1 MKGSQTLS
9 RTNYLPT
16 SIGSRFFNASKFYLL
31 PFWFAT
37 SVLIGSTAVVS
48 FAAPPE
54 IAQVVVGGS
63 VNRPTLK
70 LGSQGE
76 RVSELQGAL
85 KLLGYYTGTVDGNFN
100 QMTANA
106 VSQFKQAAGLPP
118 DGIVDANTWQRL
130 FPGERT
136 VASSPA
142 SPNPASNFPTPE
154 PKPPNPRATT
164 STSETTVRQSSPDS
178 DTSTSRSEQTLRT
191 TSTNGAG
198 QTSSSEQIVRTTS
211 TTGSEETVRTRKT
224 PRNQTSSSG
233 ETTRTRQTPSSGET
247 TRTRQTASSGE
258 TNRTRQTASSG
269 ETVRTRQTASSGETV
284 RTRQTPRNQTASS
297 GQTTRTRQTASS
309 GQTTRTRQTSSSGQ
323 TTRQTPTI
331 QYTAEGVPILRIGMR
346 GSEVV
351 KLQERLKRLGFLNGD
366 VDGDFGASTEAAV
379 KAAQQRYGLQPDGV
393 AGGATWDVLMRRRS
407 QPL

>member
-48 FAAPPE
+48 FAATPE

-106 VSQFKQAAGLPP
+106 VSQFKQAAGLAP
-118 DGIVDANTWQRL
+118 DGIVDGNTWQRL
-130 FPGERT
+130 FPGEGT

-142 SPNPASNFPTPE
+142 LPNPASKFPTPNDVTDNATPE
-154 PKPPNPRATT
+154 SKPSSP
-164 STSETTVRQSSPDS
+164 STSQTTVRQSSPS
-178 DTSTSRSEQTLRT
+178 NGTSTSRSEQTLRT
-191 TSTNGAG
+191 TSTDGAG

-211 TTGSEETVRTRKT
+211 TSGSGETVRTSRQT
-224 PRNQTSSSG
+224 PRN
-233 ETTRTRQTPSSGET
+233 
-247 TRTRQTASSGE
+247 
-258 TNRTRQTASSG
+258 QTASSG
-269 ETVRTRQTASSGETV
+269 ETVRTSRQTPRNQTASSGETV
-284 RTRQTPRNQTASS
+284 RTSRQTPRNQTASS
-297 GQTTRTRQTASS
+297 GQTTRTSRQTASS
-309 GQTTRTRQTSSSGQ
+309 GQTTRTSRQTASSGQ
-323 TTRQTPTI
+323 TTRQTPSI
-331 QYTAEGVPILRIGMR
+331 QYTAGGMPILRLGMR

-379 KAAQQRYGLQPDGV
+379 KAAQQRYGLEPDGI
-393 AGGATWDVLMRRRS
+393 AGGATWDVLARRRS

>member
-1 MKGSQTLS
+1 MKGSQTVS
-9 RTNYLPT
+9 RTNYLQALIV
-16 SIGSRFFNASKFYLL
+16 SHFFSASKFYLL
-31 PFWFAT
+31 PLCFAT
-37 SVLIGSTAVVS
+37 PVLIGSTAIVS

-100 QMTANA
+100 QTTANA
-106 VSQFKQAAGLPP
+106 VSEFKQAAGLAP
-118 DGIVDANTWQRL
+118 DSIVDGNTWQRL
-130 FPGERT
+130 FPGEGT

-142 SPNPASNFPTPE
+142 SLNPASKFPTPD
-154 PKPPNPRATT
+154 PQQSSPRATT
-164 STSETTVRQSSPDS
+164 STSQTTVRSSPTS
-178 DTSTSRSEQTLRT
+178 GTSTNRSEQTLRT

-211 TTGSEETVRTRKT
+211 ITGSGETVRTSRQTPQNQTSSSGETVRTSRQTPRNQTSSSGETTRTSRQTPRNQTSSSGETTRTSRQT

-233 ETTRTRQTPSSGET
+233 ETTRTRQIS
-247 TRTRQTASSGE
+247 
-258 TNRTRQTASSG
+258 
-269 ETVRTRQTASSGETV
+269 
-284 RTRQTPRNQTASS
+284 
-297 GQTTRTRQTASS
+297 SS

-331 QYTAEGVPILRIGMR
+331 QYTAGGMPILRIGMR
-346 GSEVV
+346 GPEVV
-351 KLQERLKRLGFLNGD
+351 KLQERLKRLGFLDGD
-366 VDGDFGASTEAAV
+366 ADGDFGASTEAAV
-379 KAAQQRYGLQPDGV
+379 KAAQQRYGLEPDGV
-393 AGGATWDVLMRRRS
+393 AGGATWDVIMRRRS
-407 QPL
+407 QPR

>member
-1 MKGSQTLS
+1 MKCSQTLS

-16 SIGSRFFNASKFYLL
+16 SIASRFFSASKFYLL

-106 VSQFKQAAGLPP
+106 VSQFKQAAGLAP
-118 DGIVDANTWQRL
+118 DGTVDGNTWQRL
-130 FPGERT
+130 FPGEGT

-142 SPNPASNFPTPE
+142 LPNPASKFPTPNSVTDNATPE
-154 PKPPNPRATT
+154 PKPSSP
-164 STSETTVRQSSPDS
+164 STSQTTVRQSSS
-178 DTSTSRSEQTLRT
+178 GNGTSTSRSEQTLRT
-191 TSTNGAG
+191 TSTDGAG

-211 TTGSEETVRTRKT
+211 TTGS
-224 PRNQTSSSG
+224 
-233 ETTRTRQTPSSGET
+233 
-247 TRTRQTASSGE
+247 
-258 TNRTRQTASSG
+258 G
-269 ETVRTRQTASSGETV
+269 ETVRTRQTPRNQTSSSGETV

-297 GQTTRTRQTASS
+297 GQTTRTSRQASTS
-309 GQTTRTRQTSSSGQ
+309 GQTTRTSRQASTSGQTTRTSRQASSSGQ
-323 TTRQTPTI
+323 TTRQTPSI
-331 QYTAEGVPILRIGMR
+331 QYTAGGMPILRIGMR

-351 KLQERLKRLGFLNGD
+351 KLQERLKRLGFLNGN
-366 VDGDFGASTEAAV
+366 VDGDFGPSTEAAV
-379 KAAQQRYGLQPDGV
+379 KAAQQRYGLESDGI
-393 AGGATWDVLMRRRS
+393 AGGATWDALTRRRS

>member
-1 MKGSQTLS
+1 MKCSQTLS

-16 SIGSRFFNASKFYLL
+16 SIVSRFFNASKFYLL

-48 FAAPPE
+48 YAAPPE
-54 IAQVVVGGS
+54 LAQVVVGGS

-106 VSQFKQAAGLPP
+106 VSQFKQAAGLAP
-118 DGIVDANTWQRL
+118 DGIVDGNTWQRL
-130 FPGERT
+130 FPGEGT

-142 SPNPASNFPTPE
+142 LPNPASKFPTPNSVTNNVTPE
-154 PKPPNPRATT
+154 PKPSSP
-164 STSETTVRQSSPDS
+164 STSQTTVRQSSS
-178 DTSTSRSEQTLRT
+178 GSGTSTSRSEQTLRT
-191 TSTNGAG
+191 TSTDGAG

-211 TTGSEETVRTRKT
+211 TTGS
-224 PRNQTSSSG
+224 
-233 ETTRTRQTPSSGET
+233 
-247 TRTRQTASSGE
+247 
-258 TNRTRQTASSG
+258 G
-269 ETVRTRQTASSGETV
+269 ETVRTRQTPRNQTSSSGETV
-284 RTRQTPRNQTASS
+284 RTRQTPRNQTSSS
-297 GQTTRTRQTASS
+297 GETVRTSRQTPRNQTASS
-309 GQTTRTRQTSSSGQ
+309 GETVRTSRQTSSSKQTPRTSRQTSSSGQ
-323 TTRQTPTI
+323 TTRQTPSI
-331 QYTAEGVPILRIGMR
+331 QYTAGGMPILRIGMR

-351 KLQERLKRLGFLNGD
+351 KLQERLKRLGFLDGD
-366 VDGDFGASTEAAV
+366 VDGDFGPSTEAAV
-379 KAAQQRYGLQPDGV
+379 KAAQQRYGLESDGI
-393 AGGATWDVLMRRRS
+393 AGGATWDALTRRRS